1 MVDLI
6 FDGDSITD
14 FWMGPGKG
22 VWAKNYGRLNA
33 VDYGISG
40 DRTGNMLWRLEHGQV
55 AYLHPRLVAIMIGT
69 NNTGECTDVQIAEGV
84 TAVVRAYEKLCPT
97 AVILL
102 QAIFPR
108 AESPTDPTREKITRV
123 NRIISSLGDG
133 KKVVYVDFGDKFLQ
147 PDGTINRDLMPDTSA
162 PQRQGLRGL
171 GGRHPTRAGQSFR
184 AGRSDAVR
192 RRRTSNRGCK
202 NHADETSDAGTPRS
216 LRGAGRPQPVPH
228 PRTRPRRGT
237 HLGRGGWPHLP
248 RRSGARG
255 RARRRDHRRR
265 PSQPRCRSPA

>member
-1 MVDLI
+1 MVPPLALLYKFGRVYSAGIACLALLPLGASAQQPVADRPVPTPGPGANPAAFASPPTPPNKDWMAHFQHNVDRTKRGLVDLI

-40 DRTGNMLWRLEHGQV
+40 DHTGNMLWRLEHGQV

-69 NNTGECTDVQIAEGV
+69 NNTGECSDVQIAEGV

-147 PDGTINRDLMPDTSA
+147 PDGTINRELMPDTLHPSA
-162 PQRQGLRGL
+162 KGYEVWADAIRPELVKVFG
-171 GGRHPTRAGQSFR
+171 PAAATR
-184 AGRSDAVR
+184 
-192 RRRTSNRGCK
+192 
-202 NHADETSDAGTPRS
+202 
-216 LRGAGRPQPVPH
+216 
-228 PRTRPRRGT
+228 
-237 HLGRGGWPHLP
+237 
-248 RRSGARG
+248 
-255 RARRRDHRRR
+255 
-265 PSQPRCRSPA
+265 